1 MKAFKLVRVA
11 YIPDGTFGVLFDED
25 TPFCL
30 TLEREWKDNKR
41 GESCIPTGTY
51 MCRRVQSPKFGD
63 TFEICDVPGRSHILF
78 HWGAIEDDSHGCVIT
93 GEQYE
98 RVYLKPDF
106 INSKNGLLA
115 SGKAFKE
122 FKQRTDSI
130 DSFKLEVKD
139 GI

>member
-1 MKAFKLVRVA
+1 MKYFKLVRVA
-11 YIPDGTFGVLFDED
+11 YIEDGTFGVLFDEE

-41 GESCIPTGTY
+41 GVSCIPVGTY

-63 TFEICDVPGRSHILF
+63 TFEICDVPDRSHILI
-78 HWGAIEDDSHGCVIT
+78 HKGNIEDDSHGCPII
-93 GEQYE
+93 GEEYGKYKGKIA
-98 RVYLKPDF
+98 VL
-106 INSKNGLLA
+106 S

-130 DSFKLEVKD
+130 DSFKLEVKN